1 MRSTT
6 AAAVIVN
13 EDDAGDCPV
22 AALVA
27 ADPYLTFARVADVLH
42 PPGEHCAG
50 IHESAVVDTAARI
63 AASAHIGANCVIG
76 EDVTIGEHVYVGPG
90 SVIGARCN
98 IGDSTRLIS
107 NVSLVQDV
115 TIGTRCVLHPGCVLG
130 ADGFGMARSEDG
142 WVRVPQIGG
151 VEIGDDVEIGA
162 NSCVDRGAIDDTI
175 IEDGVRLDNLI
186 QVGHNAR
193 IGAHTAIAGM
203 TAIAGSATVGK
214 RCMIAG
220 LSGVIGHV
228 TVCDDVV
235 IKAQALILKNIEQP
249 GVFSATF
256 GAEEDRKWKRLVARF
271 KRLDSM
277 AQRLRALEKKAG
289 RDER

>member
-1 MRSTT
+1 
-6 AAAVIVN
+6 VIVN

-203 TAIAGSATVGK
+203 TA
-214 RCMIAG
+214 
-220 LSGVIGHV
+220 
-228 TVCDDVV
+228 
-235 IKAQALILKNIEQP
+235 QALILKNIEQP